1 MPWWVWSLL
10 GWIPLT
16 MVVAAYWWAP
26 RWPEVKHELARD
38 RAARARRP
46 RHAGPFHCLARRDI
60 ESRHWIDGPLSE

>member
-16 MVVAAYWWAP
+16 AVVAAYWWAP
-26 RWPEVKHELARD
+26 RWPEVKRELARD

-46 RHAGPFHCLARRDI
+46 HRVEPLHRVARRGAGWR
-60 ESRHWIDGPLSE
+60 EGSERPPGG